1 MASQTIPASAGTKPA
16 SVKLVIWDLDETLW
30 RGTLSETSTTLIE
43 GRAELLTTL
52 VDRGVMVS
60 VCSKNDLGVA
70 RRRLEELGLWDL
82 VVFPRIDWLPKGPE
96 VQALIETAQLRPENV
111 LFVDDN
117 PLNRAEVAW
126 QVPGIQV
133 LDPAEPA
140 FDGRMAEIVAAGK
153 DDAKRSRLAEYKVLE
168 TKASAAETFGDN
180 LEFLRSC
187 DIRVQVTERPA
198 ADAERIQ
205 ELLARTNQLN
215 YTKRR
220 ASLEEVRTL
229 LADPEVRSLAI
240 RVTDRFGDYGLV
252 GFGAVRRTGEGTAV
266 EHLAFSCRILNMG
279 IEQWVWHQL
288 GAPAIEV
295 AEPVSTPLGGP
306 LPDWITKVEGA
317 APVAPA
323 SGVPSGRSSGNRSG
337 EADPNRSRPGLPVL
351 FVGGCD
357 LEQSVAFV
365 DADRPVTTYFN
376 YTARANPKLTIH
388 RDSIDF
394 LLSDGLTP
402 DQRAFVLET
411 SPFLDPQAFELPDYG
426 RFGHIVYSP
435 LIDYVQAKYVS
446 DSVPGFF
453 NSFGDLLTPAI
464 DELRI
469 ASIAARSGI
478 DPERMR
484 RFAAV
489 WRPAEKQDDVYRSQ
503 LLELFG
509 RMTRHAAVTVL
520 LGATTTHGAL
530 DAARLATHQ
539 RLNAIVAEVAT
550 PFPGIEVIAVDPLIS
565 TEGDFAGSIRH
576 YQRRVYFDLAKQI
589 SARIGADVRS
599 SSSAWVRRG
608 LARIARRLRRARPV

>member
-1 MASQTIPASAGTKPA
+1 MASQTIPASAGSKPA

-30 RGTLSETSTTLIE
+30 RGTLSETAVSLIE

-60 VCSKNDLGVA
+60 VCSKNDLADA

-96 VQALIETAQLRPENV
+96 VQALIEAAQLRPENV

-133 LDPAEPA
+133 LDPADVA
-140 FDGRMAEIVAAGK
+140 FDGRMAEIVASGK
-153 DDAKRSRLAEYKVLE
+153 DDSKRSRLAEYKVLE
-168 TKASAAETFGDN
+168 AKASAAETFGDN

-187 DIRVQVTERPA
+187 DIRVQVTERPV

-220 ASLEEVRTL
+220 ASLDEVQAL
-229 LADPEVRSLAI
+229 LADPDVRSVAI

-252 GFGAVRRTGEGTAV
+252 GFGAVRGAGGGAVV

-279 IEQWVWHQL
+279 VEQWVWHEL
-288 GAPAIEV
+288 GAPAFVV
-295 AEPVSTPLGGP
+295 ADPVSTPLGGP
-306 LPDWITKVEGA
+306 LPDWITEVDGA
-317 APVAPA
+317 APEAPRTA
-323 SGVPSGRSSGNRSG
+323 HSGS
-337 EADPNRSRPGLPVL
+337 GLPVL

-365 DADRPVTTYFN
+365 DADGPVTTYFN

-394 LLSDGLTP
+394 LLSDGLT
-402 DQRAFVLET
+402 DEQRAFVLET
-411 SPFLDPQAFELPDYG
+411 SPFLDAQVFELPDYG
-426 RFGHIVYSP
+426 RFGHVVYSP

-453 NSFGDLLTPAI
+453 NSFGDVLTPVI
-464 DELRI
+464 DEARI

-478 DPERMR
+478 DPQRMR
-484 RFAAV
+484 RFAAA
-489 WRPAEKQDDVYRSQ
+489 WRPAEKPDDVYRAQ
-503 LLELFG
+503 LAELFG
-509 RMTRHAAVTVL
+509 RMTRSASVTVL

-539 RLNAIVAEVAT
+539 RLNAIVSEAAAAYPQIQV
-550 PFPGIEVIAVDPLIS
+550 VAVDPLIS

-599 SSSAWVRRG
+599 SSVGAFRRTAGRVARRFG
-608 LARIARRLRRARPV
+608 LARPA

>member
-1 MASQTIPASAGTKPA
+1 MASQTIRASAGTKAA

-30 RGTLSETSTTLIE
+30 RGTLSETSVTLIE
-43 GRAELLTTL
+43 GRAQLLTTL

-60 VCSKNDLGVA
+60 VCSKNDLADA
-70 RRRLEELGLWDL
+70 RRRLEELGLWDV
-82 VVFPRIDWLPKGPE
+82 VVFPRIDWGPKGPE
-96 VQALIETAQLRPENV
+96 VHALIEAAQLRPENV

-126 QVPGIQV
+126 QVPGIQL

-140 FDGRMAEIVAAGK
+140 FDGRMAEIVASGK

-168 TKASAAETFGDN
+168 AKASAAETFGDN

-187 DIRVQVTERPA
+187 DIRVQVTERPV

-220 ASLEEVRTL
+220 ASLDEVRAL
-229 LADPEVRSLAI
+229 LADPEVRSVAI

-252 GFGAVRRTGEGTAV
+252 GFGAVRGTAEGPAV

-279 IEQWVWHQL
+279 IEQWVWHEL
-288 GAPAIEV
+288 GAPAIDV

-306 LPDWITKVEGA
+306 LPDWITKVDGTQPPTSPTERLG
-317 APVAPA
+317 
-323 SGVPSGRSSGNRSG
+323 S
-337 EADPNRSRPGLPVL
+337 GLPVL

-376 YTARANPKLTIH
+376 YAARANPKLTIH

-394 LLSDGLTP
+394 LLSDGLTNE
-402 DQRAFVLET
+402 QRAFVLET
-411 SPFLDPQAFELPDYG
+411 SPFLDPEAFELPDYD
-426 RFGHIVYSP
+426 RFGHVVYSP

-453 NSFGDLLTPAI
+453 NSFGDVLMPAI
-464 DELRI
+464 DEARI

-478 DPERMR
+478 EPGRMR
-484 RFAAV
+484 RFAAS
-489 WRPAEKQDDVYRSQ
+489 WRPAEKPDDVYRRQ
-503 LLELFG
+503 LRELFR
-509 RMTRHAAVTVL
+509 RMTRRASVTVL

-530 DAARLATHQ
+530 DAPRLATHR
-539 RLNAIVAEVAT
+539 RLNAIVTEVAGE
-550 PFPGIEVIAVDPLIS
+550 FPEIEVIAVDPLIS
-565 TEGDFAGSIRH
+565 TEADFAGSIRH

-599 SSSAWVRRG
+599 SWAASVRRTIGRAGRRLG
-608 LARIARRLRRARPV
+608 LARRA

>member
-1 MASQTIPASAGTKPA
+1 MASETLPASAGTKPA

-30 RGTLSETSTTLIE
+30 RGTLSETAVTLID

-60 VCSKNDLGVA
+60 VCSKNDFA
-70 RRRLEELGLWDL
+70 RARQRLEELGLWDL

-96 VQALIETAQLRPENV
+96 VQALIEAAQLRAENV

-126 QVPGIQV
+126 QVPGIEV
-133 LDPAEPA
+133 LDPAGPG
-140 FDGRMAEIVAAGK
+140 FDGRLAEIVASGK

-168 TKASAAETFGDN
+168 AKASAAETFGDN

-187 DIRVQVTERPA
+187 DIRVQVTERPV

-220 ASLEEVRTL
+220 VSLDEVRAV
-229 LADPEVRSLAI
+229 LADPAVRSVAI

-252 GFGAVRRTGEGTAV
+252 GFGAVRGAGEGAAV

-279 IEQWVWHQL
+279 IEQWVWREL
-288 GAPAIEV
+288 GAPAFDV
-295 AEPVSTPLGGP
+295 AQPVSTPLGGP
-306 LPDWITKVEGA
+306 RPDWITTVDGA
-317 APVAPA
+317 APMAPA
-323 SGVPSGRSSGNRSG
+323 
-337 EADPNRSRPGLPVL
+337 ADRPGAGLPVL

-357 LEQSVAFV
+357 LEQAVAFV

-376 YTARANPKLTIH
+376 YTARSNPKQTIH

-394 LLSDGLTP
+394 LLSDGLTHG
-402 DQRAFVLET
+402 QRAFVLET
-411 SPFLDPQAFELPDYG
+411 SPFLDSQAFELPDYD

-435 LIDYVQAKYVS
+435 LIDYVQAKYSS
-446 DSVPGFF
+446 DSVPGFY
-453 NSFGDLLTPAI
+453 NSFGDVLTPVI
-464 DELRI
+464 DDARI
-469 ASIAARSGI
+469 ASIAARSAI
-478 DPERMR
+478 DPARMR
-484 RFAAV
+484 RFAAA
-489 WRPAEKQDDVYRSQ
+489 WRPAEKPEDLYRRQ
-503 LLELFG
+503 LRELFG
-509 RMTRHAAVTVL
+509 RMTRRASVTVL
-520 LGATTTHGAL
+520 LGATTTHGQL
-530 DAARLATHQ
+530 DAARLATHR
-539 RLNAIVAEVAT
+539 RLNAIVAEVAA
-550 PFPGIEVIAVDPLIS
+550 PFPEIDVIAVDPLIS
-565 TEGDFAGSIRH
+565 SEADFAGSIRH

-599 SSSAWVRRG
+599 SSAASVRRTVG
-608 LARIARRLRRARPV
+608 RIARRLGWGRPS

>member
-1 MASQTIPASAGTKPA
+1 MASQTISASADTKPA

-30 RGTLSETSTTLIE
+30 RGTLSETSVTLID

-60 VCSKNDLGVA
+60 VCSKNDLADA

-96 VQALIETAQLRPENV
+96 VQALIEAAQLRPENV

-126 QVPGIQV
+126 QVPRIQV
-133 LDPAEPA
+133 LDPAAPA
-140 FDGRMAEIVAAGK
+140 FDGRMVEIVASGK
-153 DDAKRSRLAEYKVLE
+153 DDVKRSRLAEYKVLAA
-168 TKASAAETFGDN
+168 KASAAETFGDN
-180 LEFLRSC
+180 AEFLRSC
-187 DIRVQVTERPA
+187 DIRVQFTERPIG
-198 ADAERIQ
+198 DAERIQ

-220 ASLEEVRTL
+220 ASLDEVRAL
-229 LADPEVRSLAI
+229 LADPEVWSIAI

-252 GFGAVRRTGEGTAV
+252 GFGAVRGTGESAAV

-279 IEQWVWHQL
+279 IEQWVWHEL
-288 GAPAIEV
+288 GAPAIDV
-295 AEPVSTPLGGP
+295 AEPVSTPLAGP
-306 LPDWITKVEGA
+306 LPDWITKVDGA
-317 APVAPA
+317 APAA
-323 SGVPSGRSSGNRSG
+323 IAGGRTES
-337 EADPNRSRPGLPVL
+337 GLPIL

-394 LLSDGLTP
+394 LLSDGLTVE
-402 DQRAFVLET
+402 QRAFVLET
-411 SPFLDPQAFELPDYG
+411 SPFLDPQAFELPDYDH
-426 RFGHIVYSP
+426 FGHIVYSP

-453 NSFGDLLTPAI
+453 NSFGDVLTPVI
-464 DELRI
+464 DEARI
-469 ASIAARSGI
+469 ASIVLRSGI
-478 DPERMR
+478 EPERMR
-484 RFAAV
+484 RFASS
-489 WRPAEKQDDVYRSQ
+489 WRPADKPDDVYRSQ
-503 LLELFG
+503 LRELFG
-509 RMTRHAAVTVL
+509 RMTRRASVTVL

-530 DAARLATHQ
+530 DAARLAAHQ
-539 RLNAIVAEVAT
+539 RLNAVVTEVAAQ
-550 PFPGIEVIAVDPLIS
+550 FPEIAVIAVDPFIS

-589 SARIGADVRS
+589 SAQIGAGVRS
-599 SSSAWVRRG
+599 SSGASVRRTIG
-608 LARIARRLRRARPV
+608 RIARRLGLARLA

>member
-1 MASQTIPASAGTKPA
+1 
-16 SVKLVIWDLDETLW
+16 
-30 RGTLSETSTTLIE
+30 
-43 GRAELLTTL
+43 
-52 VDRGVMVS
+52 
-60 VCSKNDLGVA
+60 
-70 RRRLEELGLWDL
+70 
-82 VVFPRIDWLPKGPE
+82 
-96 VQALIETAQLRPENV
+96 
-111 LFVDDN
+111 
-117 PLNRAEVAW
+117 
-126 QVPGIQV
+126 
-133 LDPAEPA
+133 
-140 FDGRMAEIVAAGK
+140 MAEIVASGK

-168 TKASAAETFGDN
+168 AKASAAETIGDN

-279 IEQWVWHQL
+279 IEQWVWHEL

-295 AEPVSTPLGGP
+295 AEPVSTSLGGP
-306 LPDWITKVEGA
+306 LPDWITKVDGSATA
-317 APVAPA
+317 ASATRV
-323 SGVPSGRSSGNRSG
+323 SSGRSSGNRSG
-337 EADPNRSRPGLPVL
+337 EADPDPSRPGLPVL

-394 LLSDGLTP
+394 LLSDGLTAK
-402 DQRAFVLET
+402 QRAFVLET
-411 SPFLDPQAFELPDYG
+411 SPFLDPQAFELPDYD

-446 DSVPGFF
+446 DRVPGFF
-453 NSFGDLLTPAI
+453 NSFGDVLMPAI
-464 DELRI
+464 DEARI
-469 ASIAARSGI
+469 ASMASRSGL
-478 DPERMR
+478 DPDRMR
-484 RFAAV
+484 HFGAS
-489 WRPAEKQDDVYRSQ
+489 WRPDQKPDDVYRRQ
-503 LLELFG
+503 LRELFE
-509 RMTRHAAVTVL
+509 RMTRRASVTVL
-520 LGATTTHGAL
+520 LGATTTHGTL
-530 DAARLATHQ
+530 DESRIAMHG
-539 RLNAIVAEVAT
+539 RLNSIVSEVAAS
-550 PFPGIEVIAVDPLIS
+550 FRAIDVIAVDPLIA
-565 TEGDFAGSIRH
+565 TEADFAGSIRH
-576 YQRRVYFDLAKQI
+576 YQRRVYFDIARQI
-589 SARIGADVRS
+589 SAQIGADVRS
-599 SSSAWVRRG
+599 SWSAWVRRG
-608 LARIARRLRRARPV
+608 LARIARRLRLARSV

>member
-30 RGTLSETSTTLIE
+30 RGTLSETSTTPID
-43 GRAELLTTL
+43 GRVELLRKL

-60 VCSKNDLGVA
+60 VCSKNDLAVA
-70 RRRLEELGLWDL
+70 HRRLEELGLWDL

-96 VQALIETAQLRPENV
+96 VRALIEAAQLRPENV

-140 FDGRMAEIVAAGK
+140 FDGRMAEIVASGK

-168 TKASAAETFGDN
+168 AKASAAETFGDN
-180 LEFLRSC
+180 VEFLRSC
-187 DIRVQVTERPA
+187 HIRVQVTERPV

-220 ASLEEVRTL
+220 TSLDEVEAL
-229 LADPEVRSLAI
+229 LADPEVRSVAI

-252 GFGAVRRTGEGTAV
+252 GFGAVRGMAV

-279 IEQWVWHQL
+279 IEQWVWHEL
-288 GAPAIEV
+288 GTPAIDI
-295 AEPVSTPLGGP
+295 AQPVSTPLSGP
-306 LPDWITKVEGA
+306 LPDWITKVDGA
-317 APVAPA
+317 APVASATGVA
-323 SGVPSGRSSGNRSG
+323 SGRWSGNRSG
-337 EADPNRSRPGLPVL
+337 EADRERSGSGLPVL

-365 DADRPVTTYFN
+365 HADGPVTTYFN

-394 LLSDGLTP
+394 LLSDGLT
-402 DQRAFVLET
+402 DEQRAFVLET
-411 SPFLDPQAFELPDYG
+411 SPFLDPQAFELPDYD

-446 DSVPGFF
+446 DSMPGFF
-453 NSFGDLLTPAI
+453 NSFGDVLAPAI
-464 DELRI
+464 DDGRI
-469 ASIAARSGI
+469 ASIAVRSGI

-484 RFAAV
+484 RFAAA
-489 WRPAEKQDDVYRSQ
+489 WRPAEKPDDVYRRQ
-503 LLELFG
+503 LQELFG
-509 RMTRHAAVTVL
+509 RMTRHARVTVL

-539 RLNAIVAEVAT
+539 RLNVIVAEVAA
-550 PFPGIEVIAVDPLIS
+550 PFPGIEVIAVDPFIS
-565 TEGDFAGSIRH
+565 TEDDFAGSIRH

-599 SSSAWVRRG
+599 SSAASVRRTVG
-608 LARIARRLRRARPV
+608 RIARRLGWGRPS

>member
-60 VCSKNDLGVA
+60 VCSKNDLAVA

-96 VQALIETAQLRPENV
+96 VEALIEAAQLRPENV
-111 LFVDDN
+111 LFIDDN

-140 FDGRMAEIVAAGK
+140 FDGRMAEIVASGK

-168 TKASAAETFGDN
+168 AKASAAETFGDN

-187 DIRVQVTERPA
+187 DIRVHVTQRPV

-220 ASLEEVRTL
+220 ASLDEVRTL

-252 GFGAVRRTGEGTAV
+252 GFGAVRGTGEDGAV

-279 IEQWVWHQL
+279 IEQWVWHEL
-288 GAPAIEV
+288 GTPAIEV
-295 AEPVSTPLGGP
+295 AEPVSTPLSGP
-306 LPDWITKVEGA
+306 LPDWITKVDGSATA
-317 APVAPA
+317 ASAT
-323 SGVPSGRSSGNRSG
+323 GLSSGSHG
-337 EADPNRSRPGLPVL
+337 AVADREHPGSGLPVL

-394 LLSDGLTP
+394 LLSDGLTAE
-402 DQRAFVLET
+402 QRAFVLET
-411 SPFLDPQAFELPDYG
+411 SPFLDPQAFELPDYD

-435 LIDYVQAKYVS
+435 LIDYVQAKYIS

-453 NSFGDLLTPAI
+453 NSFGDVLMPAI
-464 DELRI
+464 DEARI

-484 RFAAV
+484 RFAAS
-489 WRPAEKQDDVYRSQ
+489 WRPAEKPDDVYRRQ
-503 LLELFG
+503 LRELFE
-509 RMTRHAAVTVL
+509 RMTRRASVTVL
-520 LGATTTHGAL
+520 LGATTTHGTL
-530 DAARLATHQ
+530 DASRIATHE
-539 RLNAIVAEVAT
+539 RRNSIVSEVAAS
-550 PFPGIEVIAVDPLIS
+550 FRAIDVIAIDPFIAS
-565 TEGDFAGSIRH
+565 EADFAGSIRH
-576 YQRRVYFDLAKQI
+576 YQRRVYFDIARQI
-589 SARIGADVRS
+589 SAQIGAHVRS
-599 SSSAWVRRG
+599 SWSASVRRG
-608 LARIARRLRRARPV
+608 LARIARRLRLARPV